1 MRTRP
6 SCHFSF
12 LAQKKVGV
20 DDLLALPV
28 CVITTEPLSLIVF
41 FCSIPT
47 YMLIRAGRRC
57 AGALRGRR
65 WNGGGAASSL
75 STTTLDAHFTP
86 TPEHGA
92 LRDMLR
98 DFVAAEVELQAAEYN
113 KTGELCCV
121 VSDCVSQGF

>member
-1 MRTRP
+1 
-6 SCHFSF
+6 
-12 LAQKKVGV
+12 
-20 DDLLALPV
+20 
-28 CVITTEPLSLIVF
+28 
-41 FCSIPT
+41 
-47 YMLIRAGRRC
+47 MLIRAGRRC

-65 WNGGGAASSL
+65 WNGGGAASFFFST
-75 STTTLDAHFTP
+75 TTTLDAHFTP

-98 DFVAAEVELQAAEYN
+98 DFVAAEVELQAAAYN